1 MIKVSY
7 LLWLREVVG
16 DSEDKV
22 FISSDSILLRDLLR
36 MLISRRPVLKKYI
49 IVDGK
54 DDVVV
59 SERVIVLI
67 NNMPPRSMDDIVYDG
82 DHILII
88 PQVSGG

>member
-22 FISSDSILLRDLLR
+22 FINNDSTLLRDLLS
-36 MLISRRPVLKKYI
+36 MLTSRRPVLKKYI
-49 IVDGK
+49 IIDSE
-54 DDVVV
+54 DNVVV
-59 SERVIVLI
+59 SEHVIVLI
-67 NNMPPRSMDDIVYDG
+67 NNMPPKSMDDIVYDG